1 MLVKETEYYTAN
13 AVSAPKK
20 KIDENNRKKY
30 NDLKKSKI
38 NRNKRI
44 SNKMKARRIAALQI
58 TVLLFIVGFI
68 IIARDNQVYS
78 MQDNLTNIKSDIKNT
93 NEKNES
99 LKVDLLKAGSLSKVK
114 AEAETNL
121 GMHVTQKSN
130 IVKVDFSQN
139 YFAELDAK
147 NTDDENT
154 GFFSKIFNALK

>member
-13 AVSAPKK
+13 AVSAPKR
-20 KIDENNRKKY
+20 KIDENTRKKY

-44 SNKMKARRIAALQI
+44 LNKMKARRIAALQI

-78 MQDNLTNIKSDIKNT
+78 MQDNLTNIKSDIKT
-93 NEKNES
+93 ANEKNES

-114 AEAETNL
+114 TEAETNL
-121 GMHVTQKSN
+121 GMQVTQKSN

-147 NTDDENT
+147 KADDKNT
-154 GFFSKIFNALK
+154 GFFSKIFNALN